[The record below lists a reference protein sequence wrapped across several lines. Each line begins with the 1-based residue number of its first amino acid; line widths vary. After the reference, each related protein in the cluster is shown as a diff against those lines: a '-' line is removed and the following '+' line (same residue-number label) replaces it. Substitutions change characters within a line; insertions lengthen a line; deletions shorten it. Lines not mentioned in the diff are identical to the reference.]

1 MIVYIGGQ
9 NANELLNRVVEL
21 RLQNPLDSEYSVEF
35 FGNYVPCFKIREGEI
50 DRLFAYV
57 PPSSGYTCMPL
68 FVKEIQYKSLLF
80 EYETFFFYIDAMHPQ
95 HLKNRSESG
104 YYIDQTGFNINGG
117 VVYVDSTEYPAKHK
131 FLVNNSNFKA
141 EFSLV
146 DPINS
151 LLKWSVRFD
160 NKDVYIN
167 DTLIQTVAFNDG
179 TEIDIGYDENLLQV
193 TIYNSENSPTQ
204 IQNNTPLNSAFEYS
218 DTNFQISGEDFEFKW
233 WFCYRGAPE
242 SVTVLGATT
251 YVDVFD
257 ISTYGIPLLV
267 QKQYYGF
274 KNEFSISENKKYSA
288 ILRVGELTN
297 VTGFGSVTKFLLH
310 KLFEACSKITLTENI
325 QKDLLALAKMVQD
338 KTGEFSCIMSL
349 GELCEVLPMGIQNAF
364 TELSQET
371 QSFQTKLAFEQ
382 HISQKFDAILSVARQ
397 EIVNAGIK
405 NTFQVDVATA
415 AVIGIALAKE
425 TETDIISI
433 LEYAV
438 AKSAEGVSVETW
450 FNQWIHI
457 IPDDISIRVVSS

>member
-1 MIVYIGGQ
+1 
-9 NANELLNRVVEL
+9 
-21 RLQNPLDSEYSVEF
+21 
-35 FGNYVPCFKIREGEI
+35 
-50 DRLFAYV
+50 
-57 PPSSGYTCMPL
+57 
-68 FVKEIQYKSLLF
+68 
-80 EYETFFFYIDAMHPQ
+80 
-95 HLKNRSESG
+95 
-104 YYIDQTGFNINGG
+104 
-117 VVYVDSTEYPAKHK
+117 
-131 FLVNNSNFKA
+131 
-141 EFSLV
+141 
-146 DPINS
+146 
-151 LLKWSVRFD
+151 
-160 NKDVYIN
+160 VYIN
-167 DTLIQTVAFNDG
+167 DTLVQTVAFNDG

-193 TIYNSENSPTQ
+193 TIYNNENSPTQ

-267 QKQYYGF
+267 QKQYFGF

-338 KTGEFSCIMSL
+338 KTCEFSCIMSL
-349 GELCEVLPMGIQNAF
+349 GELCEVLLIGMQSTF

-397 EIVNAGIK
+397 EIINAGIK
-405 NTFQVDVATA
+405 NTFQVDVTTA